1 MTGQY
6 LLGIDNGGTIAKAA
20 LFCVDGRELAIASTK
35 ADTLSPNPGW
45 SEFDMFRLWEATA
58 ASVRR
63 VIADSRIDPREILG
77 VACTGHGN
85 GIYLV
90 DADGA
95 PVRNAIYSADTR
107 ASQHVA
113 RWVAAGLDKAVRP
126 KTMQALWPGQPNALL
141 AWLQDSE
148 PETVA
153 KARWVLMCKD
163 YIRLRL
169 TGEVR
174 AELTDMSGTSL
185 MNVATAEYDAE
196 ILQAFGIAEMIDKLP
211 PLCHSADV
219 CGHVTSEAASQTG
232 LVEGTPVA
240 GGLFDIDACGLSSAL
255 LEESQLGMVLGT
267 WGINQYVSRTP
278 VTSDAVFMTSRYCI
292 ADHYLMLEGSP
303 TSAGNLE
310 WFLAEFFRNEVETAG
325 QQAGNIYDLVNRW
338 VRETQPQDSGIVFL
352 PFLYGSNVGV
362 DASATLVG
370 LSGRDHRGHVL
381 RAIYE
386 GVAFAHMTHWER
398 LMKFRAV
405 PERIRASGGA
415 ARSDPWM
422 QILADIF
429 QVPVEVPE
437 GTELGALG
445 AAICASVAV
454 GCYDSYQSACES
466 MVRFPRCF
474 CPTPELAGLY
484 QRKYGRYQVVLQAME
499 DAWRDLAWVRE

>member
-1 MTGQY
+1 MAGKY
-6 LLGIDNGGTIAKAA
+6 LLGIDDGGTLAKAA
-20 LFCVDGRELAIASTK
+20 LFSVDGRELAVASNK

-45 SEFDMFRLWEATA
+45 CEFDMHRLWEATA

-63 VIADSRIDPREILG
+63 VIADSKIDPREILA

-90 DADGA
+90 DAEGT
-95 PVRNAIYSADTR
+95 PVRNAIYSADSR
-107 ASQHVA
+107 ASEYIA
-113 RWVAAGLDKAVRP
+113 KWAAAGLDKAVRP

-141 AWLQDSE
+141 AWLRDNE
-148 PETVA
+148 PEAIA

-169 TGEVR
+169 TGEAR

-185 MNVATAEYDAE
+185 MNVATADYDLE

-211 PLCHSADV
+211 PLCLSADV
-219 CGHVTSEAASQTG
+219 CGDVTTEAAAQTG
-232 LVEGTPVA
+232 LAEGTPVA
-240 GGLFDIDACGLSSAL
+240 GGMFDIDACGLSSAL
-255 LEESQLGMVLGT
+255 IEESQLGMVLGT

-292 ADHYLMLEGSP
+292 PDYYLMLEGSP

-310 WFLAEFFRNEVETAG
+310 WFLAEFFGAEALTAKQRG
-325 QQAGNIYDLVNRW
+325 ESIYDLVNRW
-338 VRETQPQDSGIVFL
+338 VAETKPQDSGMIFL
-352 PFLYGSNVGV
+352 PFLYGSNVGAE
-362 DASATLVG
+362 ASATLVG
-370 LSGRDHRGHVL
+370 ISDRDNRGHVL

-398 LMKFRAV
+398 LLKVRAM
-405 PERIRASGGA
+405 PERICASGGA

-422 QILADIF
+422 QILADVC
-429 QVPVEVPE
+429 QVPVEIPD

-445 AAICASVAV
+445 AAICAGVAV
-454 GCYDSYQSACES
+454 GCYESYQAACQA

-474 CPTPELAGLY
+474 HPTSGLAGLY
-484 QRKYGRYQVVLQAME
+484 QRKYGRYKAVLKAME
-499 DAWRDLAWVRE
+499 DTWSDLAWVRE